1 MNFKIASTKEPQ
13 FLFLLSLFA
22 FLELAFSGVVTLLI
36 TPDPKNALIFGFSAQ
51 RLLLVAGIWI
61 LAVIV
66 LAAGVMARKN
76 KSSLD
81 SVWLVNERRILR
93 LPIYAISFG
102 LIAWGWLSLFCP
114 GYLFGKLV
122 FIFERMQPF
131 SIALGASLAQSW
143 LFYWFARGRLDFRGL
158 GRSAFQK
165 YYRPTFLIAVIVI
178 GVGIFMATTK
188 FGLLANMIFA
198 NVPGIPLT
206 GLQLFFIL
214 LLVGL
219 WIAFVPNQEMDRSFL
234 KIAEKYLLP
243 ILIFLTAVLVWGLT
257 PLPGNFF
264 SLAPSAPSYQ
274 PFPLSDARFHDLGG
288 ISILQGFGIYFHQ
301 NYDKPLYMVFLAIL
315 HIFAGSNYTIM
326 TWLQILIL
334 AFIPV
339 VLFLLGSKFHSTA
352 FGIFLSLVLII
363 RQRNAIVLSLK
374 VSSINPKLFMSEE
387 LTLLG
392 VVLFAYLAFIWIRDR
407 KIWLA
412 LLCGGCVGA
421 ASLIRF
427 NALLLFPALAGLI
440 VLVFWKSGKKF
451 LMSHLAVFTLAF
463 LIILIPWIMSSVNSQ
478 GTPWMFSKLRAIFK
492 QRYGSID
499 SSIRGIAGAG
509 LPEMGMAAIKLEGN
523 TVLTFQDWAA
533 KDFAGGVLSSDT
545 RDALV
550 KTITDSGAIVYRFFY
565 HLFHNFSTSVLSIPN
580 SLVYDDL
587 NHLSQRV
594 YWIDL
599 GGWQGDLPVIQTG
612 LVFLN
617 LILLA
622 FGLGYSWTRHR
633 WAGMI
638 PIFIF
643 IAYSVSLGAAMNS
656 GGRYLTPIDW
666 VIYFYYGLALVVIIK
681 FVYKGL
687 TGKYQSRP
695 ASPDSGGTA
704 RISDRQKF
712 GFSLAGIILLA
723 SLIPIANFVLP
734 AVTASARNQANMEA
748 VGEKIS
754 ANEEPGVSVVYG
766 EILYPYYDNLLVTFD
781 LLTPGGSVRYSLTR
795 PPKLKANLTGGEH
808 AFIALRSIDQEHPIV
823 ESVYLWQAANPVP
836 VLIWKYQP

>member
-1 MNFKIASTKEPQ
+1 MNSKIALTKAPQ
-13 FLFLLSLFA
+13 FLFLLSFFA
-22 FLELAFSGVVTLLI
+22 FLELAFSGMVTLLI
-36 TPDPKNALIFGFSAQ
+36 SPDPKNALIFGFSAQ

-61 LAVIV
+61 LAIIV

-76 KSSLD
+76 KISLD
-81 SVWLVNERRILR
+81 SAWLVNKRRILR
-93 LPIYAISFG
+93 LPVYAISFA

-122 FIFERMQPF
+122 FIFERLQPF
-131 SIALGASLAQSW
+131 SIALGAVLAQSW
-143 LFYWFARGRLDFRGL
+143 LFYLFAQGRLGFRIL
-158 GRSAFQK
+158 GQSAIRK
-165 YYRPTFLIAVIVI
+165 YYRSTFLFAVLLV
-178 GVGIFMATTK
+178 GLGIFMASTK
-188 FGLLANMIFA
+188 FGLLANLIYT
-198 NVPGIPLT
+198 NVPGIPLS

-214 LLVGL
+214 LVVGL
-219 WIAFVPNQEMDRSFL
+219 WIAVVPEQEQSLL
-234 KIAEKYLLP
+234 KITKRYLIP
-243 ILIFLTAVLVWGLT
+243 ILIFLSAVLVWALT
-257 PLPGNFF
+257 PLPGHFF
-264 SLAPSAPSYQ
+264 SLAPAPPSYQ

-288 ISILQGFGIYFHQ
+288 ISILRGFGIYFHK

-315 HIFAGSNYTIM
+315 HIFAGSNYTVL

-339 VLFLLGSKFHSTA
+339 ILFLLGSKFHSTA
-352 FGIFLSLVLII
+352 FGIFLSLVMII

-387 LTLLG
+387 LALLG
-392 VVLFAYLAFIWIRDR
+392 VVLFAYLVFMWMRDR

-427 NALLLFPALAGLI
+427 NSLILFPALACLV
-440 VLVFWKSGKKF
+440 VLVFWRSGKKF
-451 LMSHLAVFTLAF
+451 LLSHLSVYTLAF
-463 LIILIPWIMSSVNSQ
+463 LILLIPWIMSSVNSQ
-478 GTPWMFSKLRAIFK
+478 GTPWMVTKLRAILK

-499 SSIRGIAGAG
+499 SSIQRYTDAG
-509 LPEMGMAAIKLEGN
+509 LSEMGMAAIKLEGN

-533 KDFAGGVLSSDT
+533 RDYAGGILSPNTPNSF
-545 RDALV
+545 V
-550 KTITDSGAIVYRFFY
+550 KVVTDSGEIVYRFFY
-565 HLFHNFSTSVLSIPN
+565 HFFHNFSTSVLSMPD

-594 YWIDL
+594 YYIDL

-622 FGLGYSWTRHR
+622 LGLGYSWTRHR

-638 PIFIF
+638 PMFIF

-666 VIYFYYGLALVVIIK
+666 VIYFYYGLALVAIIK
-681 FVYKGL
+681 FAYKGL
-687 TGKYQSRP
+687 TGNYQSQP
-695 ASPDSGGTA
+695 ASLDSGGTSL
-704 RISDRQKF
+704 ISDRRKL

-734 AVTASARNQANMEA
+734 AVTASARNRADMEA
-748 VGEKIS
+748 VRESIS
-754 ANEEPGVSVVYG
+754 ANENPGVSVVYG
-766 EILYPYYDNLLVTFD
+766 EILYPYYDNLVVTFD
-781 LLTPGGSVRYSLTR
+781 LLTPTGSEKYTLAR
-795 PPKLKANLTGGEH
+795 PPKLKMELTSGEH
-808 AFIALRSIDQEHPIV
+808 AFIALRSVDQENSIV
-823 ESVYLWQAANPVP
+823 ESVYLWQAPNPVP
-836 VLIWKYQP
+836 ILIWKHQP